1 MTKLSGALPKE
12 YSDDGLGSINQEL
25 IAHPHETRVVVAL
38 IDCKTITKDADS
50 GLEVATARILHVE
63 PITDPD
69 HEDRAREM
77 LLDAQE
83 QRTGRKALPL
93 VDGGTGEV
101 GDRFSASDIL
111 RRGAG
116 VLAANGVTEI
126 RFGK

>member
-12 YSDDGLGSINQEL
+12 YEDDGLGAINREL
-25 IAHPHETRVVVAL
+25 IDNPHDTRVVIAL
-38 IDCKTITKDADS
+38 VDCKSITKDTDT
-50 GLEVATARILHVE
+50 GLEQATARIIQIE
-63 PITDPD
+63 PLTDSD
-69 HEDRAREM
+69 DEDRAREM
-77 LLDAQE
+77 LLAAQE

-101 GDRFSASDIL
+101 DDTAAAIL

-126 RFGK
+126 RFNK